1 MQMHVEIEF
10 MTRGK
15 EVVAQALRQALQEAW
30 KALPQE
36 LFDLKAGIQSINY
49 TLYTFNQIYTT
60 LLSILKI

>member
-36 LFDLKAGIQSINY
+36 LFDSLIESIEDRVKACIRSKGWHTKY
-49 TLYTFNQIYTT
+49 
-60 LLSILKI
+60 

>member
-30 KALPQE
+30 KALPPRAIRFIDRE
-36 LFDLKAGIQSINY
+36 HGRSSQSMH
-49 TLYTFNQIYTT
+49 
-60 LLSILKI
+60 SI